1 MHADV
6 HHLLHTVTSAEL
18 HSRATEFRLPRT
30 SLRTRVG
37 WTLVEVGLRLTTQ
50 SREASTTANACRTA
64 AFHPA

>member
-6 HHLLHTVTSAEL
+6 HHLLHTAASAEL
-18 HSRATEFRLPRT
+18 HSRAGEFRLPRT

-37 WTLVEVGLRLTTQ
+37 WALVEVGLRLTAQ
-50 SREASTTANACRTA
+50 SRDAAAPRTA

>member
-18 HSRATEFRLPRT
+18 RSRAVEFRLPRVG
-30 SLRTRVG
+30 LRTRVG
-37 WTLVEVGLRLTTQ
+37 WTLVEVGLRLTAQ
-50 SREASTTANACRTA
+50 GRDTAAPRIA

>member
-6 HHLLHTVTSAEL
+6 HHLLHAAESAEL
-18 HSRATEFRLPRT
+18 HAKAAEFRLPPT

-50 SREASTTANACRTA
+50 GRDAAGPAPRTA

>member
-6 HHLLHTVTSAEL
+6 HHLLHAAEAAEL
-18 HSRATEFRLPRT
+18 HSRAGEFRLPRT

-37 WTLVEVGLRLTTQ
+37 WTLVEVGLRLTAQ
-50 SREASTTANACRTA
+50 GRDAAAPRAA

>member
-6 HHLLHTVTSAEL
+6 HHLLHAAEAAEL
-18 HSRATEFRLPRT
+18 HAKAGEFRLPRT

-50 SREASTTANACRTA
+50 GREAAAPRAA

>member
-6 HHLLHTVTSAEL
+6 HHLLHTIESTEL
-18 HSRATEFRLPRT
+18 RCKAGEFPLPRT

-37 WTLVEVGLRLTTQ
+37 WTLVEVGLRLTAQ
-50 SREASTTANACRTA
+50 SREAAATAPRATA

>member
-6 HHLLHTVTSAEL
+6 HHILHTVASAEL
-18 HSRATEFRLPRT
+18 HSRAGAFRLPRT

-37 WTLVEVGLRLTTQ
+37 WTLVEVGLRLTARSQ
-50 SREASTTANACRTA
+50 EATAPRTAA

>member
-6 HHLLHTVTSAEL
+6 HHLLHATRASEL
-18 HSRATEFRLPRT
+18 HGETAAFRLPRT

-37 WTLVEVGLRLTTQ
+37 WTLIEVGLRLTTR
-50 SREASTTANACRTA
+50 SREATAPRAA